1 LSESKELRCRR
12 ISEITKDMT
21 EKAIALYDEDK
32 LDRFWSAIEALHLLL
47 EVEVGVCEIVS

>member
-1 LSESKELRCRR
+1 MSESRELRCRR